1 MIDLRNQGSSQVSD
15 CLYALAI
22 GPHKK
27 VDIYSGCII
36 GGIRFLTKKREKGR
50 KTQNSG
56 VCVEGPHKGKLITYY
71 GILTDVYVLSY
82 PNERQVV
89 LFKCEWYDLERNK
102 PVRIDNDFVSINL
115 GKKWYIDD
123 SFVLASQMNQVF
135 YVADTKLKGNW
146 HVVQKVSHRH
156 LFDQEIWSST
166 NESDIDI
173 NISDDIAFQE
183 EEGGDV
189 LLDETFEAI
198 MLHRDDVRPEVVTD
212 PKELAALK
220 EQPISRNEYEE
231 EAE

>member
-1 MIDLRNQGSSQVSD
+1 M
-15 CLYALAI
+15 
-22 GPHKK
+22 
-27 VDIYSGCII
+27 
-36 GGIRFLTKKREKGR
+36 TKKREEGR
-50 KTQNSG
+50 KTQNNG

-71 GILTDVYVLSY
+71 GILTYVCVLSY
-82 PNERQVV
+82 PNDRQVV

-123 SFVLASQMNQVF
+123 FFVLASQVNQVF

-220 EQPISRNEYEE
+220 E
-231 EAE
+231 